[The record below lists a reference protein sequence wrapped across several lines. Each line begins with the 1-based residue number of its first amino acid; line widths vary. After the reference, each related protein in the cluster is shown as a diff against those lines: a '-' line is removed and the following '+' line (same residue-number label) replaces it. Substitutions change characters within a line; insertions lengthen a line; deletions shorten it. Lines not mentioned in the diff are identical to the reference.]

1 MEQNTRKQCF
11 LSSGLSV
18 ITASVILQLALGAIY
33 AWSTIAAALQK
44 QYGLHAS
51 QTSSVMGVAI
61 LTFTLVMIPAG
72 RGVASWGPRPM
83 AVLGGILFG
92 LGYLVSSF
100 AQGSYLVILVGAGLL
115 VGTGIGCAYTAPLT
129 TCLAWYPQ
137 RKGLMT
143 GLAVTGFGAGAL
155 LLSLGVEAM
164 LSRGWRVD
172 EVLRAIGIS
181 NGSFAILAALCLRMP
196 PERNAGMAETI
207 AGSSP
212 EAFNLKSLRRMNPF
226 WAACVGMF
234 CATFGGLLV
243 VGNLKLI
250 GLSYGI
256 EAAAAGSAVGIFAMG
271 NAAGRLV
278 WGGLYDR
285 LRRWTLPLALAIQ
298 AALLTILGFA
308 CEPFA
313 FAVVSGACG
322 FLFGS
327 AFVLYAADLA
337 SDFGPKAVSL
347 IYPWVFLAY
356 GLAGLVG
363 PYVGGKIFDVTGS
376 YTFACFA
383 AAFISVSGAAG
394 YILLRREHF
403 AVGAASKTVPQV
415 GFE

>member
-1 MEQNTRKQCF
+1 MEQNTRQQSF
-11 LSSGLSV
+11 LSSGLPV
-18 ITASVILQLALGAIY
+18 IAASVILQLAIGAIY

-51 QTSSVMGVAI
+51 QTSSVMGLAV

-72 RGVASWGPRPM
+72 RGVARWGPRPM

-100 AQGSYLVILVGAGLL
+100 AQGSYLLILVGAGLL

-164 LSRGWRVD
+164 LARGWRVD
-172 EVLRAIGIS
+172 EVLRAIGIG
-181 NGSFAILAALCLRMP
+181 NGSFAIVAALCLRMP
-196 PERNAGMAETI
+196 PERMVGMAES
-207 AGSSP
+207 AAESG
-212 EAFNLKSLRRMNPF
+212 EAFNVKSLARLNSF
-226 WAACVGMF
+226 WAACLGMF

-243 VGNLKLI
+243 IGNLKPI

-256 EAAAAGSAVGIFAMG
+256 EAAAAGSAVGIFAIG
-271 NAAGRLV
+271 NAVGRLV
-278 WGGLYDR
+278 WGGVYDR
-285 LRRWTLPLALAIQ
+285 LRRWTLPLALVIQ
-298 AALLTILGFA
+298 AVLLAVLAFA
-308 CEPFA
+308 REPFA

-356 GLAGLVG
+356 GFAGLVG

-376 YTFACFA
+376 YTLACFA
-383 AAFISVSGAAG
+383 AAFISVSGAVG
-394 YILLRREHF
+394 YMLLRREHF
-403 AVGAASKTVPQV
+403 AGVAASKTISQV
-415 GFE
+415 GSE